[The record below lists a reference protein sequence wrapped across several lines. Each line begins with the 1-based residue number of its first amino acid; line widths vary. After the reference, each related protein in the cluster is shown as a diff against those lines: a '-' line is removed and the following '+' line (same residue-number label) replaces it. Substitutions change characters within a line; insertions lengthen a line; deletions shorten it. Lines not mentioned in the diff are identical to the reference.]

1 MGASGGSPRALAER
15 RVCTPA
21 LAFPDAG
28 CDAADVLRCLEGAI
42 ERTSG
47 VAPGCALY
55 FVIKY
60 RSVEHGLSTVEPK
73 SAATFEGAKRQF
85 LA

>member
-1 MGASGGSPRALAER
+1 MGASDGSPRALAER

-60 RSVEHGLSTVEPK
+60 RSVEHGLRRR
-73 SAATFEGAKRQF
+73 FEHGF
-85 LA
+85 LNGRTIIRGDL